1 MSVCVEIIKGLAK
14 SCDNSNMKGG
24 TKGKVWITQLS
35 LLDPTTPFTEQSDA
49 NEDGVVIRAFN
60 FAQSGSS
67 YALQTF
73 ETKAERNS
81 FTTEVEVGTNFN
93 ARNNNAVLGLYAF
106 TQGELDAIDTLLDV
120 DDAVVIMQDNN
131 GRLVVIGSEEGAKLS
146 AASFSSGVLKQD
158 DTVINVTLTANESKL
173 PRIFKSAEGAT
184 LAQDIAYLNSITAS

>member
-1 MSVCVEIIKGLAK
+1 
-14 SCDNSNMKGG
+14 MKGG
-24 TKGKVWITQLS
+24 VKGKAWVTQLS
-35 LLDPTTPFTEQSDA
+35 LLDPTTPFTEEASAEQ
-49 NEDGVVIRAFN
+49 DGVVIRALN
-60 FAQSGSS
+60 FAQSGSG

-81 FTTEVEVGTNFN
+81 FGTEVEIGTNFN

-120 DDAVVIMQDNN
+120 DDTVVIMQDNN

-146 AASFSSGVLKQD
+146 AATTTSGVLKQD
-158 DTVINVTLTANESKL
+158 DNVISVTLTANESKL